1 MVDLQAK
8 PDAFVALYASACGDE
23 SMSAKVPIL
32 QTAQDGVLIE
42 SMVILEYLDD
52 LIDSDKYSAAERAR
66 ARLWATLVPTWL
78 SWFTILRADAGSEE
92 EASAV
97 AKVREGLRAMDKFL
111 SAGAEAAADGPYVL
125 GGDFSLAEA
134 ATAPFVMRLMNV
146 LPGLRPELDPAVWLA
161 DDGLERLERW
171 TRAVCARP
179 SCVETLPPTTE
190 LQASYTKLLERFKA
204 MGAAAPTR

>member
-92 EASAV
+92 EA
-97 AKVREGLRAMDKFL
+97 RRGTGEQEMAMLVKRF
-111 SAGAEAAADGPYVL
+111 VL
-125 GGDFSLAEA
+125 D
-134 ATAPFVMRLMNV
+134 V
-146 LPGLRPELDPAVWLA
+146 
-161 DDGLERLERW
+161 
-171 TRAVCARP
+171 
-179 SCVETLPPTTE
+179 
-190 LQASYTKLLERFKA
+190 
-204 MGAAAPTR
+204 